1 MRHAGAVVF
10 YVLDFNAYG
19 IRINLMYKKTAVE
32 PTSGTASVV
41 ASNVRAEA
49 ARQGYS
55 QVKLAKAL
63 GLTQNMVTKR
73 WKNEV
78 AWQLA
83 ELDLVADTLGVSVMD
98 LVTPINSIKPDILGQ
113 QIETVNKA
121 MGINAATALLKQYA
135 IRDSNPEP
143 TD

>member
-1 MRHAGAVVF
+1 
-10 YVLDFNAYG
+10 
-19 IRINLMYKKTAVE
+19 MYKKQVIE

-55 QVKLAKAL
+55 QMQLARTL
-63 GLTQNMVTKR
+63 GFTQGMVTTR
-73 WKNEV
+73 WKGQV

-83 ELDLVADTLGVSVMD
+83 ELDLVADVLGVSVRD
-98 LVTPINSIKPDILGQ
+98 LVTPINSIKSDILGQ

-121 MGINAATALLKQYA
+121 MGLSAATALLKQYA

-143 TD
+143 TDYGFPQFKVVLVA